1 MGKSDYIYI
10 VKDVST
16 SLDMTGWKL
25 DMTGWKLDMTKTIQL
40 TIFMKQIRISAI
52 LACIAGMIAFAG
64 CKSMSPQD
72 RLTVNDR
79 KINKIIAQMTLEEK
93 VEMLHSKTNMSSEGV
108 PRLGIQDI
116 KYTDGPFGIREENGD
131 GFRSLG
137 WTLDSATYF
146 PTGSALAATWSKEMA
161 YKNGWAMGKEGRLR
175 GKDII
180 LGPAINIQRLPVG
193 GRTYEYLSE
202 DPVLAARLSVEY
214 TLGSQDAGTA
224 VCLKHYALN
233 NQETNRGSV
242 NVIAD
247 ERTMR
252 EIYLKPFE
260 AAVKEGGAMCIMPA
274 YNKVNGYYCSENAH
288 LNNEILRDEWGFKGM
303 TVSDWGGTHSTMGAA
318 LGGLCV
324 QMTGD
329 NYFGQALI
337 DSVRNGALDEAVV
350 DAKVREILRLRF
362 AIEPVPEDVANTVM
376 TSQPETQKI
385 AYEIAQKSIVL
396 LKNEAGNLPV
406 AKDVKKIAVIGQNA
420 VLTTAAGG
428 IGAGVKTLYEISPL
442 EGISKRA
449 AEAGIEVTYA
459 PGYKNYQMRM
469 AWGRPGAGGPVDPLI
484 ANSPDEPADPALL
497 AEAVALAK
505 DADMV
510 IFFGGTNKSIET
522 EGSDRKNID
531 LPCGQNDVIKA
542 LYEANPNVA
551 TVLIS
556 GGPTDL
562 RALEPYSPAIVQGW
576 WNGLEG
582 GTALAEVLFGDIAP
596 SGKLPFT
603 FPLKLED
610 SPAYAMGNFP
620 GNNTGEDLFTL
631 MYRLDATGYTR
642 EQIMEYIAN
651 LPEPVSEYTE
661 GIFVGY
667 RWFETKE
674 VPVMYAFGHGL
685 SYVDF
690 EYGPLTCRQKKD
702 KFVVTFDVKNLG
714 TMEADEVTQ
723 LYVKRLDSKVERP
736 LKELEA
742 FDRVTLKGGETKKV
756 TLEFPISELAHWDN
770 GTNGWV
776 LEPGKLEI
784 LVGSASD
791 DIRQSITTEI

>member
-1 MGKSDYIYI
+1 
-10 VKDVST
+10 
-16 SLDMTGWKL
+16 
-25 DMTGWKLDMTKTIQL
+25 
-40 TIFMKQIRISAI
+40 MKKYLYSAALLI
-52 LACIAGMIAFAG
+52 LAAG
-64 CKSMSPQD
+64 CASLSPQD
-72 RLTVNDR
+72 RLTVNDK

-202 DPVLAARLSVEY
+202 DPVLSARLSVEY
-214 TLGSQDAGTA
+214 TKGSQDAGTA

-233 NQETNRGSV
+233 NQETDRGSV
-242 NVIAD
+242 DVIAD

-260 AAVKEGGAMCIMPA
+260 AAIKEGGAMCVMPA
-274 YNKVNGYYCSENAH
+274 YNKVNGVYCSENAH

-362 AIEPVPEDVANTVM
+362 AIDPVPEDVANTIM

-396 LKNEAGNLPV
+396 LKNEAGNLPI

-442 EGISKRA
+442 EGIQARA
-449 AEAGIEVTYA
+449 EKAGVEVVYA

-469 AWGRPGAGGPVDPLI
+469 GWGRPSAGPVNPLV
-484 ANSPDEPADPALL
+484 ANSIDEPADPALL
-497 AEAVALAK
+497 ADAVALAK

-531 LPCGQNDVIKA
+531 LPCGQNEVIKA

-562 RALEPYSPAIVQGW
+562 RYLEPYSPAIVQGW

-610 SPAYAMGNFP
+610 SPAYATGSFP
-620 GNNTGEDLFTL
+620 GEGSGEDLFTL

-642 EQIMEYIAN
+642 EQIQEYIAS
-651 LPEPVSEYTE
+651 LPDPVSEYRE
-661 GIFVGY
+661 GILVGY
-667 RWFETKE
+667 RWYDTKD

-685 SYVDF
+685 SYVEF
-690 EYGPLTCRQKKD
+690 EYGTLTCKQKKD
-702 KFVVTFDVKNLG
+702 KIQVSFDLKNLG
-714 TMEADEVTQ
+714 DMEADEVAQ
-723 LYVKRLDSKVERP
+723 LYVKRLDSKVERAE
-736 LKELEA
+736 KELEA
-742 FDRVTLKGGETKKV
+742 FERVALKAGETKNV
-756 TLEFPISELAHWDN
+756 TLEFPLSELAHWDN
-770 GTNGWV
+770 ETNGWV
-776 LEPGKLEI
+776 LEPGKIEI
-784 LVGSASD
+784 LVGSASN
-791 DIRQSITTEI
+791 DIRQTIATEI

>member
-1 MGKSDYIYI
+1 
-10 VKDVST
+10 
-16 SLDMTGWKL
+16 
-25 DMTGWKLDMTKTIQL
+25 
-40 TIFMKQIRISAI
+40 MKKYLYSAALLI
-52 LACIAGMIAFAG
+52 LAAG
-64 CKSMSPQD
+64 CASLSPQD
-72 RLTVNDR
+72 RLTVNDK

-202 DPVLAARLSVEY
+202 DPVLSARLSVEY
-214 TLGSQDAGTA
+214 TKGSQDAGTA

-233 NQETNRGSV
+233 NQETDRGSV
-242 NVIAD
+242 DVIAD

-260 AAVKEGGAMCIMPA
+260 AAIKEGGAMCVMPA
-274 YNKVNGYYCSENAH
+274 YNKVNGFYCSENAH

-362 AIEPVPEDVANTVM
+362 AIEPVPEDVANTIM

-396 LKNEAGNLPV
+396 LKNEAGNLPI

-428 IGAGVKTLYEISPL
+428 IGAGVKTLYEITPL
-442 EGISKRA
+442 EGIQARA
-449 AEAGIEVTYA
+449 EKAGVEVVYA

-469 AWGRPGAGGPVDPLI
+469 GWGRPSAGPVNPLV
-484 ANSPDEPADPALL
+484 ANSIDEPADPALL

-531 LPCGQNDVIKA
+531 LPCGQNEVIKA

-562 RALEPYSPAIVQGW
+562 RYLEPYSPAIVQGW

-610 SPAYAMGNFP
+610 SPAYATGSFP
-620 GNNTGEDLFTL
+620 GEGSGEDLFTL

-642 EQIMEYIAN
+642 EQIQEYIAS
-651 LPEPVSEYTE
+651 LPDPVSEYRE
-661 GIFVGY
+661 GILVGY
-667 RWFETKE
+667 RWYDTKD

-685 SYVDF
+685 SYVEF
-690 EYGPLTCRQKKD
+690 EYGALTCKQKKD
-702 KFVVTFDVKNLG
+702 KIQVSFDLKNLG
-714 TMEADEVTQ
+714 DMEADEVAQ
-723 LYVKRLDSKVERP
+723 LYVKRLDSKVERAE
-736 LKELEA
+736 KELEA
-742 FDRVTLKGGETKKV
+742 FERVALKAGETKNV
-756 TLEFPISELAHWDN
+756 TLEFPVSELAHWDN
-770 GTNGWV
+770 ETNGWV
-776 LEPGKLEI
+776 LEPGKIEI
-784 LVGSASD
+784 LVGSASN
-791 DIRQSITTEI
+791 DIRQSIQTEI

>member
-1 MGKSDYIYI
+1 
-10 VKDVST
+10 
-16 SLDMTGWKL
+16 
-25 DMTGWKLDMTKTIQL
+25 
-40 TIFMKQIRISAI
+40 MKKYLYSAALLI
-52 LACIAGMIAFAG
+52 LAAG
-64 CKSMSPQD
+64 CASLSPQD
-72 RLTVNDR
+72 RLTVNDK

-202 DPVLAARLSVEY
+202 DPVLSARLSVEY
-214 TLGSQDAGTA
+214 TKGSQDAGTA

-233 NQETNRGSV
+233 NQETDRGSV
-242 NVIAD
+242 DVIAD

-260 AAVKEGGAMCIMPA
+260 AAIKEGGAMCVMPA
-274 YNKVNGYYCSENAH
+274 YNKVNGFYCSENAH

-350 DAKVREILRLRF
+350 DEKVREILRLRF
-362 AIEPVPEDVANTVM
+362 AIDPVPEDVANTIM

-396 LKNEAGNLPV
+396 LKNEAGNLPIS
-406 AKDVKKIAVIGQNA
+406 KDVKKIAVIGQNA
-420 VLTTAAGG
+420 VLSTAAGG

-442 EGISKRA
+442 EGIQARA
-449 AEAGIEVTYA
+449 EKAGVEVVYA

-469 AWGRPGAGGPVDPLI
+469 GWGRPSAGPVNPLV
-484 ANSPDEPADPALL
+484 ANSIDEPADPALL
-497 AEAVALAK
+497 ADAVALAK

-531 LPCGQNDVIKA
+531 LPCGQNEVIKA

-562 RALEPYSPAIVQGW
+562 RYLEPYSPAIVQGW

-610 SPAYAMGNFP
+610 SPAYATGSFP
-620 GNNTGEDLFTL
+620 GEGSGEDLFTL

-642 EQIMEYIAN
+642 EQIQEYIAN
-651 LPEPVSEYTE
+651 LPAPESHYTE

-690 EYGPLTCRQKKD
+690 EYGPLTCKHKKD
-702 KFVVTFDVKNLG
+702 KFYVTFALKNLG
-714 TMEADEVTQ
+714 DMEADEVAQ
-723 LYVKRLDSKVERP
+723 LYVKRIDSAVERP

-742 FDRVTLKGGETKKV
+742 FDRITLKGGETKKV
-756 TLEFPISELAHWDN
+756 TLEFPVSELAHWDN
-770 GTNGWV
+770 ETNEWV
-776 LEPGKLEI
+776 LEHGKLEI
-784 LVGSASD
+784 LVGSASN
-791 DIRQSITTEI
+791 DIRQTIAT

>member
-1 MGKSDYIYI
+1 
-10 VKDVST
+10 
-16 SLDMTGWKL
+16 
-25 DMTGWKLDMTKTIQL
+25 
-40 TIFMKQIRISAI
+40 MKKYLLSAAVII
-52 LACIAGMIAFAG
+52 LAIG
-64 CKSMSPQD
+64 CAQNGMSPQD
-72 RLTVNDR
+72 RLTVNDK

-131 GFRSLG
+131 GFRPLG

-242 NVIAD
+242 DVIAD

-260 AAVKEGGAMCIMPA
+260 AAVKEGGAMCVMPA
-274 YNKVNGYYCSENAH
+274 YNKVNGFYCSENAH
-288 LNNEILRDEWGFKGM
+288 LNNEILRGEWGFKGM

-337 DSVRNGALDEAVV
+337 DSVRNGALDETVV

-396 LKNEAGNLPV
+396 LKNEAGNLPI
-406 AKDVKKIAVIGQNA
+406 AADVKKIAVIGQNA
-420 VLTTAAGG
+420 VLTTASGG

-442 EGISKRA
+442 EGIRKRA
-449 AEAGIEVTYA
+449 AEAGVEVAYA
-459 PGYKNYQMRM
+459 PGYKNYTMKRG
-469 AWGRPGAGGPVDPLI
+469 WGIASSDTVDPLV
-484 ANSPDEPADPALL
+484 ANSIDEPADPALL

-505 DADMV
+505 EADMV
-510 IFFGGTNKSIET
+510 IFVGGTNKSIET

-531 LPCGQNDVIKA
+531 LPCGQNELIKA

-556 GGPTDL
+556 GGPTDIRTL
-562 RALEPYSPAIVQGW
+562 AQYSPAIVQGW

-610 SPAYAMGNFP
+610 SPAYATGSFP

-642 EQIMEYIAN
+642 EQIQEYIAN
-651 LPEPVSEYTE
+651 LPDPVSEYKE

-667 RWFETKE
+667 RWYETHN

-690 EYGPLTCRQKKD
+690 EYGPLTFKQKKD
-702 KFVVTFDVKNLG
+702 KIKVSFDLKNLG
-714 TMEADEVTQ
+714 DMEADEVAQ
-723 LYVKRLDSKVERP
+723 LYVKRIGSKVERP
-736 LKELEA
+736 EKELEA
-742 FDRVTLKGGETKKV
+742 FDRVTLKAGESKNV
-756 TLEFPISELAHWDN
+756 TLEFPVSELAHWDME
-770 GTNGWV
+770 TNGWV
-776 LEPGKLEI
+776 LEPGKIEI
-784 LVGSASD
+784 LVGSASN
-791 DIRQSITTEI
+791 DIRQSIQAEI

>member
-1 MGKSDYIYI
+1 
-10 VKDVST
+10 
-16 SLDMTGWKL
+16 
-25 DMTGWKLDMTKTIQL
+25 
-40 TIFMKQIRISAI
+40 MKKYLYSAALLI
-52 LACIAGMIAFAG
+52 LAAG
-64 CKSMSPQD
+64 CASLSPQD
-72 RLTVNDR
+72 RLTVNDK

-202 DPVLAARLSVEY
+202 DPVLSARLSVEY
-214 TLGSQDAGTA
+214 TKGSQDAGTA

-233 NQETNRGSV
+233 NQETDRGSV
-242 NVIAD
+242 DVIAD

-260 AAVKEGGAMCIMPA
+260 AAIKEGGAMCVMPA
-274 YNKVNGYYCSENAH
+274 YNKVNGFYCSENAH

-350 DAKVREILRLRF
+350 DEKVREILRLRF
-362 AIEPVPEDVANTVM
+362 AIDPVPEDVANTIM

-396 LKNEAGNLPV
+396 LKNEVGNLPI

-428 IGAGVKTLYEISPL
+428 IGAGVKTLYEITPL
-442 EGISKRA
+442 EGIQARA
-449 AEAGIEVTYA
+449 EKAGVEVVYA

-469 AWGRPGAGGPVDPLI
+469 GWGRPSAGPVNPLV
-484 ANSPDEPADPALL
+484 ANSIDEPADPALL
-497 AEAVALAK
+497 ADAVALAK

-531 LPCGQNDVIKA
+531 LPCGQNEVIKA

-562 RALEPYSPAIVQGW
+562 RYLEPYSPAIVQGW

-610 SPAYAMGNFP
+610 SPAYATGSFP
-620 GNNTGEDLFTL
+620 GEGSGEDLFTL

-642 EQIMEYIAN
+642 EQIQEYIAN
-651 LPEPVSEYTE
+651 LPAPESHYTE

-690 EYGPLTCRQKKD
+690 EYGPLTCKHKKD
-702 KFVVTFDVKNLG
+702 KFYVTFELKNLG
-714 TMEADEVTQ
+714 DMEADEVAQ
-723 LYVKRLDSKVERP
+723 LYVKRIDSAVERP

-742 FDRVTLKGGETKKV
+742 FDRITLKGGETKKV
-756 TLEFPISELAHWDN
+756 TLEFPVSELAHWDN
-770 GTNGWV
+770 ETNEWV
-776 LEPGKLEI
+776 LEHGKLEI
-784 LVGSASD
+784 LVGSASN
-791 DIRQSITTEI
+791 DIRQTIATEI

>member
-1 MGKSDYIYI
+1 MKH
-10 VKDVST
+10 ST
-16 SLDMTGWKL
+16 T
-25 DMTGWKLDMTKTIQL
+25 L
-40 TIFMKQIRISAI
+40 TILSAVAT
-52 LACIAGMIAFAG
+52 LLIAAG
-64 CKSMSPQD
+64 CNCGMTPQD
-72 RLTVNDR
+72 KLTVNDK
-79 KINKIIAQMTLEEK
+79 KINKIISQMTLEEK

-131 GFRSLG
+131 GFRPLG
-137 WTLDSATYF
+137 WKLDSATYF

-214 TLGSQDAGTA
+214 TKGSQEAGTA

-260 AAVKEGGAMCIMPA
+260 AAVKEGGAMCVMPA

-288 LNNEILRDEWGFKGM
+288 LNNEILRGEWGFKGM

-376 TSQPETQKI
+376 TSQPETQQV

-396 LKNEAGNLPV
+396 LKNETGNLPI

-420 VLTTAAGG
+420 VLTTASGG
-428 IGAGVKTLYEISPL
+428 IGAGVKTLYEVSPL
-442 EGISKRA
+442 EGIRKRA
-449 AEAGIEVTYA
+449 GDEIEVTYA
-459 PGYKNYQMRM
+459 PGYRSYKMS
-469 AWGRPGAGGPVDPLI
+469 WGTPGPLGPLD
-484 ANSPDEPADPALL
+484 AASPDDPADPELL
-497 AEAVALAK
+497 AEAVEMARN
-505 DADMV
+505 ADMV
-510 IFFGGTNKSIET
+510 IFFGGTSKSIET
-522 EGSDRKNID
+522 EGRDRKNID
-531 LPCGQNDVIKA
+531 LPHGQNDIIKA
-542 LYEANPNVA
+542 IYEVNPNVV

-562 RALEPYSPAIVQGW
+562 RFLEPYSPAIVQGW
-576 WNGLEG
+576 WNGMEG

-610 SPAYAMGNFP
+610 SPAYATGSFP
-620 GNNTGEDLFTL
+620 GNRSGEDLFTL

-642 EQIMEYIAN
+642 EQIQEYIAN
-651 LPEPVSEYTE
+651 LPDPVSEYKE
-661 GIFVGY
+661 GILVGY

-690 EYGPLTCRQKKD
+690 EYGALSCRQKKD
-702 KFVVTFDVKNLG
+702 KISVSFDLKNLG
-714 TMEADEVTQ
+714 EMEADEVAQ
-723 LYVKRLDSKVERP
+723 LYVRRIDSKVERP

-742 FDRVTLKGGETKKV
+742 FDRITLKAGETKTV
-756 TLEFPISELAHWDN
+756 TLEFPVSELAHWDTE
-770 GTNGWV
+770 TNGWV
-776 LEPGKLEI
+776 LEPGRIEI

-791 DIRQSITTEI
+791 DIRQTIQTEI

>member
-1 MGKSDYIYI
+1 MKH
-10 VKDVST
+10 ST
-16 SLDMTGWKL
+16 SS
-25 DMTGWKLDMTKTIQL
+25 IIL
-40 TIFMKQIRISAI
+40 TAFMALAI
-52 LACIAGMIAFAG
+52 ATG
-64 CKSMSPQD
+64 CKNGISPQD
-72 RLTVNDR
+72 RLTVNDK
-79 KINKIIAQMTLEEK
+79 KINEIIAQMTLEEK

-242 NVIAD
+242 DVIAD

-260 AAVKEGGAMCIMPA
+260 AAIKEGGAMCVMPA
-274 YNKVNGYYCSENAH
+274 YNKVNGYYCSENAR

-337 DSVRNGALDEAVV
+337 DSVRNGALDEAIV
-350 DAKVREILRLRF
+350 DAKVREILRLRS
-362 AIEPVPEDVANTVM
+362 AIEPVPEDVANTIM
-376 TSQPETQKI
+376 TSQPETQQV

-396 LKNEAGNLPV
+396 LKNQNDVLPIS
-406 AKDVKKIAVIGQNA
+406 KEVKKIAVIGQNA

-428 IGAGVKTLYEISPL
+428 IGAGVKTLYEITPL
-442 EGISKRA
+442 EGLQKRA
-449 AEAGIEVTYA
+449 GEDVEIVYA
-459 PGYKNYQMRM
+459 PGYKNYVM
-469 AWGRPGAGGPVDPLI
+469 AWGRPSGL
-484 ANSPDEPADPALL
+484 SPIETVVTDEPADPALV

-505 DADMV
+505 ESDLV

-531 LPCGQNDVIKA
+531 LPCGQNEVVKA
-542 LYEANPNVA
+542 LYEANPNLV

-562 RALEPYSPAIVQGW
+562 RVLEQYSPAIVQGW

-610 SPAYAMGNFP
+610 SPAYATGSFP

-642 EQIMEYIAN
+642 EQIQEYIEN
-651 LPEPVSEYTE
+651 LPDPVSEYKE

-667 RWFETKE
+667 RWFETKN

-690 EYGPLTCRQKKD
+690 EYGKLSCRQRKD
-702 KFVVTFDVKNLG
+702 MIEVSFDLKNLG
-714 TMEADEVTQ
+714 DMEADEVVQ

-742 FDRVTLKGGETKKV
+742 FDRITLQGGETKSV
-756 TLEFPISELAHWDN
+756 TLSFPVSELAHWDME
-770 GTNGWV
+770 TNGWV
-776 LEPGKLEI
+776 LEHGKIEI
-784 LVGSASD
+784 LVGSSSD
-791 DIRQSITTEI
+791 DIRQSIQTEI

>member
-1 MGKSDYIYI
+1 
-10 VKDVST
+10 
-16 SLDMTGWKL
+16 
-25 DMTGWKLDMTKTIQL
+25 
-40 TIFMKQIRISAI
+40 MKKYLYSAALLI
-52 LACIAGMIAFAG
+52 LAAG
-64 CKSMSPQD
+64 CASLSPQD
-72 RLTVNDR
+72 RLTVNDK

-202 DPVLAARLSVEY
+202 DPVLSARLSVEY
-214 TLGSQDAGTA
+214 TKGSQDAGTA

-233 NQETNRGSV
+233 NQETDRGSV

-260 AAVKEGGAMCIMPA
+260 AAIKEGGAMCVMPA
-274 YNKVNGYYCSENAH
+274 YNKVNGFYCSENAH

-362 AIEPVPEDVANTVM
+362 AIDPVPEDVANTIM

-396 LKNEAGNLPV
+396 LKNEAGNLPI

-442 EGISKRA
+442 EGIQARA
-449 AEAGIEVTYA
+449 EKAGVEVVYA

-469 AWGRPGAGGPVDPLI
+469 GWGRPSAGPVNPLV
-484 ANSPDEPADPALL
+484 ANSIDEPADPALL

-531 LPCGQNDVIKA
+531 LPCGQNEVIKA

-562 RALEPYSPAIVQGW
+562 RYLEPYSPAIVQGW

-610 SPAYAMGNFP
+610 SPAYATGSFP
-620 GNNTGEDLFTL
+620 GEGSGEDLFTL

-642 EQIMEYIAN
+642 EQIQEYIAS
-651 LPEPVSEYTE
+651 LPDPVSEYRE
-661 GIFVGY
+661 GILVGY
-667 RWFETKE
+667 RWYDTKD

-685 SYVDF
+685 SYVEF
-690 EYGPLTCRQKKD
+690 EYGALTCKQKKD
-702 KFVVTFDVKNLG
+702 KIQVSFDLKNIG
-714 TMEADEVTQ
+714 DMEADEVPQ
-723 LYVKRLDSKVERP
+723 LYVKRLDSKVERAE
-736 LKELEA
+736 KELEA
-742 FDRVTLKGGETKKV
+742 FERVALKAGETKNV
-756 TLEFPISELAHWDN
+756 TLEFPLSELAHWDN
-770 GTNGWV
+770 ETNGWV
-776 LEPGKLEI
+776 LEPGKIEI
-784 LVGSASD
+784 LVGSASN
-791 DIRQSITTEI
+791 DIRQSLQTEI

>member
-1 MGKSDYIYI
+1 MK
-10 VKDVST
+10 
-16 SLDMTGWKL
+16 KL
-25 DMTGWKLDMTKTIQL
+25 IQFA
-40 TIFMKQIRISAI
+40 T
-52 LACIAGMIAFAG
+52 LAVIAAGFAS
-64 CKSMSPQD
+64 CAMSPQD
-72 RLTVNDR
+72 KLTVNDK
-79 KINKIIAQMTLEEK
+79 KINEIIAQMTLEEK

-161 YKNGWAMGKEGRLR
+161 YKNGWAMGREGRLR

-242 NVIAD
+242 DVIAD

-260 AAVKEGGAMCIMPA
+260 AAVKEGGAMCVMPA
-274 YNKVNGYYCSENAH
+274 YNKVNGFYCSENAH

-337 DSVRNGALDEAVV
+337 DSVRNGALSEDVV

-362 AIEPVPEDVANTVM
+362 AIEPVPEDVANTIM

-396 LKNEAGNLPV
+396 LKNEGNLPI

-442 EGISKRA
+442 EGIQARA
-449 AEAGIEVTYA
+449 AEAGVEVVYA

-469 AWGRPGAGGPVDPLI
+469 WGRPSAGPVNPLV
-484 ANSPDEPADPALL
+484 ANSTDEPADPALL

-505 DADMV
+505 EADMV

-531 LPCGQNDVIKA
+531 LPNGQNEVIKA

-562 RALEPYSPAIVQGW
+562 RFLEPYSPAIVQGW

-603 FPLKLED
+603 FPKKLED
-610 SPAYAMGNFP
+610 SPAYATGSFP

-642 EQIMEYIAN
+642 EQIQEYIAN
-651 LPEPVSEYTE
+651 LPAPVSEYKE

-667 RWFETKE
+667 RWFEKKE

-690 EYGPLTCRQKKD
+690 EYGALKVKKSR
-702 KFVVTFDVKNLG
+702 KSVKVSFDVKNLG
-714 TMEADEVTQ
+714 NMEADEVAQ
-723 LYVKRLDSKVERP
+723 LYVKRIGSAVERP
-736 LKELEA
+736 VKELEA
-742 FDRVTLKGGETKKV
+742 FDRVTLKAGETKTM
-756 TLEFPISELAHWDN
+756 TLEFPIEELAHWDN
-770 GTNGWV
+770 ETNQWV
-776 LEPGKLEI
+776 LEHGKIEI
-784 LVGSASD
+784 LVGSSSD
-791 DIRQSITTEI
+791 DIRQTAQTEI

>member
-1 MGKSDYIYI
+1 
-10 VKDVST
+10 
-16 SLDMTGWKL
+16 
-25 DMTGWKLDMTKTIQL
+25 
-40 TIFMKQIRISAI
+40 MKKYLYSAALLI
-52 LACIAGMIAFAG
+52 LAAG
-64 CKSMSPQD
+64 CASLSPQD
-72 RLTVNDR
+72 RLTVNDK

-202 DPVLAARLSVEY
+202 DPVLSARLSVEY
-214 TLGSQDAGTA
+214 TKGSQDAGTA

-233 NQETNRGSV
+233 NQETDRGSV
-242 NVIAD
+242 DVIAD

-260 AAVKEGGAMCIMPA
+260 AAVKEGGAMCVMPA
-274 YNKVNGYYCSENAH
+274 YNKVNGFYCSENAH

-362 AIEPVPEDVANTVM
+362 AIEPVPEDVANTIM

-396 LKNEAGNLPV
+396 LKNEAGTLPI

-442 EGISKRA
+442 EGIQARA
-449 AEAGIEVTYA
+449 EKAGVEVVYA

-469 AWGRPGAGGPVDPLI
+469 GWGRPSAGPVNPLV
-484 ANSPDEPADPALL
+484 ANSIDEPADPALL

-531 LPCGQNDVIKA
+531 LPCGQNEVIKA

-562 RALEPYSPAIVQGW
+562 RYLEPYSPAIVQGW

-610 SPAYAMGNFP
+610 SPAYATGSFP
-620 GNNTGEDLFTL
+620 GEGSGEDLFTL

-642 EQIMEYIAN
+642 EQIQEYIAS
-651 LPEPVSEYTE
+651 LPDPVSEYRE
-661 GIFVGY
+661 GILVGY
-667 RWFETKE
+667 RWYDTKD

-685 SYVDF
+685 SYVEF
-690 EYGPLTCRQKKD
+690 EYGALTCKQKKD
-702 KFVVTFDVKNLG
+702 KIQVSFDLKNLG
-714 TMEADEVTQ
+714 DMEADEVAQ
-723 LYVKRLDSKVERP
+723 LYVKRLDSKVERAE
-736 LKELEA
+736 KELEA
-742 FDRVTLKGGETKKV
+742 FERVALKAGETKNV
-756 TLEFPISELAHWDN
+756 TLEFPLSELAHWDN
-770 GTNGWV
+770 ETNGWV
-776 LEPGKLEI
+776 LEPGKIEI
-784 LVGSASD
+784 LVGSASN
-791 DIRQSITTEI
+791 DIRQSIQTKI

>member
-1 MGKSDYIYI
+1 MKKYLY
-10 VKDVST
+10 ST
-16 SLDMTGWKL
+16 ALL
-25 DMTGWKLDMTKTIQL
+25 
-40 TIFMKQIRISAI
+40 I
-52 LACIAGMIAFAG
+52 LAAG
-64 CKSMSPQD
+64 CASLSPQD
-72 RLTVNDR
+72 RLTVNDK

-116 KYTDGPFGIREENGD
+116 KYTDGPFGIREENGE

-202 DPVLAARLSVEY
+202 DPVLSARLSVEY
-214 TLGSQDAGTA
+214 TKGSQDAGTA

-233 NQETNRGSV
+233 NQETDRGSV
-242 NVIAD
+242 DVIAD

-260 AAVKEGGAMCIMPA
+260 AAVKEGGAMCVMPA
-274 YNKVNGYYCSENAH
+274 YNKVNGFYCSENAH

-362 AIEPVPEDVANTVM
+362 AIDPVPEDVANTIM

-396 LKNEAGNLPV
+396 LKNEVGNLPI

-428 IGAGVKTLYEISPL
+428 IGAGVKTLYEITPL
-442 EGISKRA
+442 EGIQARA
-449 AEAGIEVTYA
+449 EKAGVEVVYA

-469 AWGRPGAGGPVDPLI
+469 GWGRPSAGPVNPLV
-484 ANSPDEPADPALL
+484 ANSIDEPADPALL

-531 LPCGQNDVIKA
+531 LPCGQNEVIKA

-562 RALEPYSPAIVQGW
+562 RYLAPYSPAIVQGW

-610 SPAYAMGNFP
+610 SPAYATGSFP
-620 GNNTGEDLFTL
+620 GEGSGEDLFTL

-642 EQIMEYIAN
+642 EQIQEYIAS
-651 LPEPVSEYTE
+651 LPDPVSEYRE
-661 GIFVGY
+661 GILVGY
-667 RWFETKE
+667 RWFDTKD

-690 EYGPLTCRQKKD
+690 EYGALTCKQKKD
-702 KFVVTFDVKNLG
+702 KIQVSFDLKNLG
-714 TMEADEVTQ
+714 DMEADEVAQ
-723 LYVKRLDSKVERP
+723 LYVKRLDSKVERAE
-736 LKELEA
+736 KELEA
-742 FDRVTLKGGETKKV
+742 FERVALKAGETKNV
-756 TLEFPISELAHWDN
+756 TLEFPVSELAHWDN
-770 GTNGWV
+770 ETNGWV
-776 LEPGKLEI
+776 LEPGKIEI
-784 LVGSASD
+784 LVGSASN
-791 DIRQSITTEI
+791 DIRQSIHTEI

>member
-1 MGKSDYIYI
+1 
-10 VKDVST
+10 
-16 SLDMTGWKL
+16 
-25 DMTGWKLDMTKTIQL
+25 
-40 TIFMKQIRISAI
+40 MKKYLYSAALLI
-52 LACIAGMIAFAG
+52 LAAG
-64 CKSMSPQD
+64 CASLSPQD
-72 RLTVNDR
+72 RLTVNDK

-202 DPVLAARLSVEY
+202 DPVLSARLSVEY
-214 TLGSQDAGTA
+214 TKGSQDAGTA

-233 NQETNRGSV
+233 NQETDRGSV

-260 AAVKEGGAMCIMPA
+260 AAIKEGGAMCVMPA
-274 YNKVNGYYCSENAH
+274 YNKVNGFYCSENAH

-362 AIEPVPEDVANTVM
+362 AIEPVPENVANTIM

-396 LKNEAGNLPV
+396 LKNEAGNLPI

-428 IGAGVKTLYEISPL
+428 IGAGVKTLYEITPL
-442 EGISKRA
+442 EGIQARA
-449 AEAGIEVTYA
+449 EKAGVEVVYA

-469 AWGRPGAGGPVDPLI
+469 GWGRPSAGPVNPLV
-484 ANSPDEPADPALL
+484 ANSIDEPADPALL

-531 LPCGQNDVIKA
+531 LPCGQNEVIKA

-562 RALEPYSPAIVQGW
+562 RYLEPYSPAIVQGW

-610 SPAYAMGNFP
+610 SPAYATGSFP
-620 GNNTGEDLFTL
+620 GEGSGEDLFTL

-642 EQIMEYIAN
+642 EQIQEYIAS
-651 LPEPVSEYTE
+651 LPDPVSEYRE
-661 GIFVGY
+661 GILVGY
-667 RWFETKE
+667 RWYDTKD

-685 SYVDF
+685 SYVEF
-690 EYGPLTCRQKKD
+690 EYGALTCKQKKD
-702 KFVVTFDVKNLG
+702 KIQVSFDLKNLG
-714 TMEADEVTQ
+714 DMEADEVAQ
-723 LYVKRLDSKVERP
+723 LYVKRLDSKIERAE
-736 LKELEA
+736 KELEA
-742 FDRVTLKGGETKKV
+742 FERVALKAGETKNV
-756 TLEFPISELAHWDN
+756 TLEFPLSELAHWDN
-770 GTNGWV
+770 ETNGWV
-776 LEPGKLEI
+776 LEPGKIEI
-784 LVGSASD
+784 LVGSASN
-791 DIRQSITTEI
+791 DIRQTIATEI

>member
-1 MGKSDYIYI
+1 
-10 VKDVST
+10 
-16 SLDMTGWKL
+16 
-25 DMTGWKLDMTKTIQL
+25 
-40 TIFMKQIRISAI
+40 MKKYLYSAALLI
-52 LACIAGMIAFAG
+52 LAAG
-64 CKSMSPQD
+64 CASLSPQD
-72 RLTVNDR
+72 RLTVNDK

-202 DPVLAARLSVEY
+202 DPVLSARLSVEY
-214 TLGSQDAGTA
+214 TKGSQDAGTA

-233 NQETNRGSV
+233 NQETDRGSV
-242 NVIAD
+242 DVIAD

-260 AAVKEGGAMCIMPA
+260 AAIKEGGAMCVMPA
-274 YNKVNGYYCSENAH
+274 YNKVNGFYCSENAH

-350 DAKVREILRLRF
+350 DEKVREILRLRF
-362 AIEPVPEDVANTVM
+362 AIDPVPEDVANTIM

-396 LKNEAGNLPV
+396 LKNEAGNLPIS
-406 AKDVKKIAVIGQNA
+406 KDVKKIAVIGQNA
-420 VLTTAAGG
+420 VLSTAAGG

-442 EGISKRA
+442 EGIQARA
-449 AEAGIEVTYA
+449 EKAGVEVVYA

-469 AWGRPGAGGPVDPLI
+469 GWGRPSAGPVNPLV
-484 ANSPDEPADPALL
+484 ANSIDEPADPALL
-497 AEAVALAK
+497 ADAVALAK

-531 LPCGQNDVIKA
+531 LPCGQNEVIKA

-562 RALEPYSPAIVQGW
+562 RYLEPYSPAIVQGW

-610 SPAYAMGNFP
+610 SPAYATGSFP
-620 GNNTGEDLFTL
+620 GEGSGEDLFTL

-642 EQIMEYIAN
+642 EQIQEYIAS
-651 LPEPVSEYTE
+651 LPDPVSEYRE
-661 GIFVGY
+661 GILVGY
-667 RWFETKE
+667 RWYDTKD

-685 SYVDF
+685 SYVEF
-690 EYGPLTCRQKKD
+690 EYGTLTCKQKKD
-702 KFVVTFDVKNLG
+702 KIQVSFDLKNLG
-714 TMEADEVTQ
+714 DMEADEVAQ
-723 LYVKRLDSKVERP
+723 LYVKRLDSKVERAE
-736 LKELEA
+736 KELEA
-742 FDRVTLKGGETKKV
+742 FERVALKAGETKNV
-756 TLEFPISELAHWDN
+756 TLEFPLSELAHWDN
-770 GTNGWV
+770 ETNGWV
-776 LEPGKLEI
+776 LEPGKIEI
-784 LVGSASD
+784 LVGSASN
-791 DIRQSITTEI
+791 DIRQSIHTEI

>member
-1 MGKSDYIYI
+1 
-10 VKDVST
+10 
-16 SLDMTGWKL
+16 
-25 DMTGWKLDMTKTIQL
+25 
-40 TIFMKQIRISAI
+40 MKQYLYSAALLI
-52 LACIAGMIAFAG
+52 LAAG
-64 CKSMSPQD
+64 CASLSPQD
-72 RLTVNDR
+72 RLTVNDK

-202 DPVLAARLSVEY
+202 DPVLSARLSVEY
-214 TLGSQDAGTA
+214 TKGSQDAGTA

-233 NQETNRGSV
+233 NQETDRGSV
-242 NVIAD
+242 DVIAD

-260 AAVKEGGAMCIMPA
+260 AAVKEGGAMCVMPA
-274 YNKVNGYYCSENAH
+274 YNKVNGFYCSENAH

-362 AIEPVPEDVANTVM
+362 AIEPVPEDVANTIM

-396 LKNEAGNLPV
+396 LKNEVGNLPI

-442 EGISKRA
+442 EGIQARA
-449 AEAGIEVTYA
+449 EKAGVEVVYA

-469 AWGRPGAGGPVDPLI
+469 GWGRPSAGPVNPLV
-484 ANSPDEPADPALL
+484 ANSIDEPADPALL

-531 LPCGQNDVIKA
+531 LPCGQNEVIKA

-562 RALEPYSPAIVQGW
+562 RFLEPYSPSIVQGW

-603 FPLKLED
+603 FPKKLED
-610 SPAYAMGNFP
+610 SPAYALGNF
-620 GNNTGEDLFTL
+620 GQNASEDLFTL

-642 EQIMEYIAN
+642 EQIQEYIAN
-651 LPEPVSEYTE
+651 LPAPESHYTE

-690 EYGPLTCRQKKD
+690 EYGPLTCKHKKD
-702 KFVVTFDVKNLG
+702 KFYVTFELKNLG
-714 TMEADEVTQ
+714 DMEADEVAQ
-723 LYVKRLDSKVERP
+723 LYVKRIDSAVERP

-742 FDRVTLKGGETKKV
+742 FDRITLKGGETKKV
-756 TLEFPISELAHWDN
+756 TLEFPVSELAHWDN
-770 GTNGWV
+770 ETNEWV
-776 LEPGKLEI
+776 LEHGKLEI
-784 LVGSASD
+784 LVGSASN
-791 DIRQSITTEI
+791 DIRQTIATEI

>member
-1 MGKSDYIYI
+1 
-10 VKDVST
+10 
-16 SLDMTGWKL
+16 
-25 DMTGWKLDMTKTIQL
+25 
-40 TIFMKQIRISAI
+40 MKKYLYSAALLI
-52 LACIAGMIAFAG
+52 LAAG
-64 CKSMSPQD
+64 CASLSPQD
-72 RLTVNDR
+72 RLTVNDK

-116 KYTDGPFGIREENGD
+116 KYTDGPFGIREENGE

-202 DPVLAARLSVEY
+202 DPVLSARLSVEY
-214 TLGSQDAGTA
+214 TKGSQDAGTA

-233 NQETNRGSV
+233 NQETDRGSV
-242 NVIAD
+242 DVIAD

-260 AAVKEGGAMCIMPA
+260 AAIKEGGAMCVMPA
-274 YNKVNGYYCSENAH
+274 YNKVNGFYCSENAH

-362 AIEPVPEDVANTVM
+362 AIEPVPEDVANTIM

-396 LKNEAGNLPV
+396 LKNEAGNLPI

-442 EGISKRA
+442 EGIQARA
-449 AEAGIEVTYA
+449 EKAGVEVVYA

-469 AWGRPGAGGPVDPLI
+469 GWGRPSAGPVNPLV
-484 ANSPDEPADPALL
+484 ANSIDEPADPALL

-531 LPCGQNDVIKA
+531 LPCGQNEVIKA

-562 RALEPYSPAIVQGW
+562 RYLEPYSPAIVQGW

-610 SPAYAMGNFP
+610 SPAYATGSFP
-620 GNNTGEDLFTL
+620 GEGSGEDLFTL

-642 EQIMEYIAN
+642 EQIQEYIAS
-651 LPEPVSEYTE
+651 LPDPVSEYRE
-661 GIFVGY
+661 GILVGY
-667 RWFETKE
+667 RWYDTKD

-685 SYVDF
+685 SYVEF
-690 EYGPLTCRQKKD
+690 EYGPLTCKQKKD
-702 KFVVTFDVKNLG
+702 KIQVSFDLKNLG
-714 TMEADEVTQ
+714 DMEADEVPQ
-723 LYVKRLDSKVERP
+723 LYVKRLDSKVERAE
-736 LKELEA
+736 KELEA
-742 FDRVTLKGGETKKV
+742 FERVALKAGETKNV
-756 TLEFPISELAHWDN
+756 TLEFPLSELAHWDN
-770 GTNGWV
+770 ETNGWV
-776 LEPGKLEI
+776 LEPGKIEI
-784 LVGSASD
+784 LVGSASN
-791 DIRQSITTEI
+791 DIRQSIQTEI

>member
-1 MGKSDYIYI
+1 
-10 VKDVST
+10 
-16 SLDMTGWKL
+16 
-25 DMTGWKLDMTKTIQL
+25 
-40 TIFMKQIRISAI
+40 MKKYLYSAALLI
-52 LACIAGMIAFAG
+52 LAAG
-64 CKSMSPQD
+64 CASLSPQD
-72 RLTVNDR
+72 RLTVNDK

-202 DPVLAARLSVEY
+202 DPVLSARLSVEY
-214 TLGSQDAGTA
+214 TKGSQDAGTA

-233 NQETNRGSV
+233 NQETDRGSV
-242 NVIAD
+242 DVIAD

-260 AAVKEGGAMCIMPA
+260 AAVKEGGAMCVMPA
-274 YNKVNGYYCSENAH
+274 YNKVNGFYCSENAH

-362 AIEPVPEDVANTVM
+362 AIDPVPEDVANTIM

-396 LKNEAGNLPV
+396 LKNEAGNLPI

-428 IGAGVKTLYEISPL
+428 IGAGVKTLYEITPL
-442 EGISKRA
+442 EGIQARA
-449 AEAGIEVTYA
+449 EKAGVEVVYA

-469 AWGRPGAGGPVDPLI
+469 GWGRPSAGPVNPLV
-484 ANSPDEPADPALL
+484 ANSIDEPADPALL

-531 LPCGQNDVIKA
+531 LPCGQNEVIKA

-562 RALEPYSPAIVQGW
+562 RYLEPYSPAIVQGW

-610 SPAYAMGNFP
+610 SPAYATGSFP
-620 GNNTGEDLFTL
+620 GEGSGEDLFTL

-642 EQIMEYIAN
+642 EQIREYIAS
-651 LPEPVSEYTE
+651 LPDPVSEYRE
-661 GIFVGY
+661 GILVGY
-667 RWFETKE
+667 RWYDTKD

-685 SYVDF
+685 SYVEF
-690 EYGPLTCRQKKD
+690 EYGALTCKQKKD
-702 KFVVTFDVKNLG
+702 KIQVSFDLKNLG
-714 TMEADEVTQ
+714 DMEADEVAQ
-723 LYVKRLDSKVERP
+723 LYVKRLDSKVERAE
-736 LKELEA
+736 KELEA
-742 FDRVTLKGGETKKV
+742 FERVALKAGETKNV
-756 TLEFPISELAHWDN
+756 TLEFPLSELAHWDN
-770 GTNGWV
+770 ETNGWV
-776 LEPGKLEI
+776 LEPGKIEI
-784 LVGSASD
+784 LVGSASN
-791 DIRQSITTEI
+791 DIRQSIYTEI

>member
-1 MGKSDYIYI
+1 MKKYLY
-10 VKDVST
+10 ST
-16 SLDMTGWKL
+16 ALL
-25 DMTGWKLDMTKTIQL
+25 
-40 TIFMKQIRISAI
+40 I
-52 LACIAGMIAFAG
+52 LAAG
-64 CKSMSPQD
+64 CASLSPQD
-72 RLTVNDR
+72 RLTVNDK

-202 DPVLAARLSVEY
+202 DPVLSARLSVEY
-214 TLGSQDAGTA
+214 TKGSQDAGTA

-233 NQETNRGSV
+233 NQETDRGSV
-242 NVIAD
+242 DVIAD

-260 AAVKEGGAMCIMPA
+260 AAIKEGGAMCVMPA
-274 YNKVNGYYCSENAH
+274 YNKVNGFYCSENAH

-362 AIEPVPEDVANTVM
+362 AIDPVPEDVANTIM

-396 LKNEAGNLPV
+396 LKNEAGNLPI

-428 IGAGVKTLYEISPL
+428 IGAGVKTLYEITPL
-442 EGISKRA
+442 EGIQARA
-449 AEAGIEVTYA
+449 EKAGVEVVYA

-469 AWGRPGAGGPVDPLI
+469 GWGRPSAGPVNPLV
-484 ANSPDEPADPALL
+484 ANSIDEPADPALL

-531 LPCGQNDVIKA
+531 LPCGQNEVIKA

-562 RALEPYSPAIVQGW
+562 RYLEPYSPAIVQGW

-610 SPAYAMGNFP
+610 SPAYATGSFP
-620 GNNTGEDLFTL
+620 GEGSGEDLFTL

-642 EQIMEYIAN
+642 EQIREYIAS
-651 LPEPVSEYTE
+651 LPDPVSEYRE
-661 GIFVGY
+661 GILVGY
-667 RWFETKE
+667 RWYDTKD

-685 SYVDF
+685 SYVEF
-690 EYGPLTCRQKKD
+690 EYGALTCKQKKD
-702 KFVVTFDVKNLG
+702 KIQVSFDLKNLG
-714 TMEADEVTQ
+714 DMEADEVAQ
-723 LYVKRLDSKVERP
+723 LYVKRLDSKVERAE
-736 LKELEA
+736 KELEA
-742 FDRVTLKGGETKKV
+742 FERVALKAGETKNV
-756 TLEFPISELAHWDN
+756 TLEFPLSELAHWDN
-770 GTNGWV
+770 ETNGWV
-776 LEPGKLEI
+776 LEPGKIEI
-784 LVGSASD
+784 LVGSASN
-791 DIRQSITTEI
+791 DIRQSIQTEI

>member
-1 MGKSDYIYI
+1 MTCVAAI
-10 VKDVST
+10 VA
-16 SLDMTGWKL
+16 L
-25 DMTGWKLDMTKTIQL
+25 
-40 TIFMKQIRISAI
+40 
-52 LACIAGMIAFAG
+52 AG

-72 RLTVNDR
+72 RLTVNDK
-79 KINKIIAQMTLEEK
+79 KINEIIAQMSLEEK

-161 YKNGWAMGKEGRLR
+161 RKNGWAMGKEGRLR

-214 TLGSQDAGTA
+214 TIGSQDAGTA

-242 NVIAD
+242 DVIAD

-260 AAVKEGGAMCIMPA
+260 AAVKEGGAMCVMPA

-337 DSVRNGALDEAVV
+337 DSVRNGALDESVI

-362 AIEPVPEDVANTVM
+362 AIEPVPEDVANTIM
-376 TSQPETQKI
+376 TSQPETQQV

-396 LKNEAGNLPV
+396 LKNDKGNLPIS
-406 AKDVKKIAVIGQNA
+406 DEVKKIAVIGQNA

-428 IGAGVKTLYEISPL
+428 IGAGVKTLYEVTPL
-442 EGISKRA
+442 EGIRKRA
-449 AEAGIEVTYA
+449 AEAGVEVVYA
-459 PGYKNYQMRM
+459 PGYKNYVMRM
-469 AWGRPGAGGPVDPLI
+469 AWGRFGSGPVDPLV
-484 ANSPDEPADPALL
+484 ANSTDESADPALL

-531 LPCGQNDVIKA
+531 LPCGQNEVIKA
-542 LYEANPNVA
+542 LHEANPNVT

-603 FPLKLED
+603 FPRKLED
-610 SPAYAMGNFP
+610 SPAYATGSFP

-642 EQIMEYIAN
+642 EQIQEYIAN
-651 LPEPVSEYTE
+651 LPAPVSEYRE

-667 RWFETKE
+667 RWFEAKD

-690 EYGPLTCRQKKD
+690 EYGALSCRKKKGMIQVSLD
-702 KFVVTFDVKNLG
+702 ITNLG
-714 TMEADEVTQ
+714 DMEADEVVQ
-723 LYVKRLDSKVERP
+723 LYVSRPDTKIERP
-736 LKELEA
+736 VKELEA
-742 FDRVTLKGGETKKV
+742 FERVTLKAGETKNV
-756 TLEFPISELAHWDN
+756 TLEFPVSELAHWDME
-770 GTNGWV
+770 TNGWTV
-776 LEPGKLEI
+776 EPGKVQI
-784 LVGSASD
+784 LVGAASD
-791 DIRQSITTEI
+791 DIRQTIETEIR

>member
-1 MGKSDYIYI
+1 
-10 VKDVST
+10 
-16 SLDMTGWKL
+16 
-25 DMTGWKLDMTKTIQL
+25 
-40 TIFMKQIRISAI
+40 MKKYLYSAALLI
-52 LACIAGMIAFAG
+52 LAAG
-64 CKSMSPQD
+64 CASLSPQD
-72 RLTVNDR
+72 RLTVNDK

-202 DPVLAARLSVEY
+202 DPVLSARLSVEY
-214 TLGSQDAGTA
+214 TKGSQDAGTA

-233 NQETNRGSV
+233 NQETDRGSV
-242 NVIAD
+242 DVIAD

-260 AAVKEGGAMCIMPA
+260 AAIKEGGAMCVMPA
-274 YNKVNGYYCSENAH
+274 YNKVNGFYCSENAH

-362 AIEPVPEDVANTVM
+362 AIDPVPEDVANTIM

-396 LKNEAGNLPV
+396 LKNEAGNLPI

-442 EGISKRA
+442 EGIQARA
-449 AEAGIEVTYA
+449 EKAGVEVVYA

-469 AWGRPGAGGPVDPLI
+469 GWGRPSAGPVNPLV
-484 ANSPDEPADPALL
+484 ANSIDEPADPALL

-531 LPCGQNDVIKA
+531 LPCGQNEVIKA

-562 RALEPYSPAIVQGW
+562 RYLEPYSPAIVQGW

-610 SPAYAMGNFP
+610 SPAYATGSFP
-620 GNNTGEDLFTL
+620 GEGSGEDLFTL

-642 EQIMEYIAN
+642 EQIREYIAS
-651 LPEPVSEYTE
+651 LPDPVSEYRE
-661 GIFVGY
+661 GILVGY
-667 RWFETKE
+667 RWYDTKD

-685 SYVDF
+685 SYVEF
-690 EYGPLTCRQKKD
+690 EYGALTCKQKKD
-702 KFVVTFDVKNLG
+702 KIQVSFDLKNLG
-714 TMEADEVTQ
+714 DMEADEVAQ
-723 LYVKRLDSKVERP
+723 LYVKRLDSKVERAE
-736 LKELEA
+736 KELEA
-742 FDRVTLKGGETKKV
+742 FERVALKAGETKNV
-756 TLEFPISELAHWDN
+756 TLEFPLSELAHWDN
-770 GTNGWV
+770 ETNEWV
-776 LEPGKLEI
+776 LEHGKLEI
-784 LVGSASD
+784 LVGSASN
-791 DIRQSITTEI
+791 DIRQTIATEI

>member
-1 MGKSDYIYI
+1 MKK
-10 VKDVST
+10 V
-16 SLDMTGWKL
+16 L
-25 DMTGWKLDMTKTIQL
+25 QL
-40 TIFMKQIRISAI
+40 AA
-52 LACIAGMIAFAG
+52 LAFIIAGCG
-64 CKSMSPQD
+64 CGMSPQD
-72 RLTVNDR
+72 RLTVNDK

-161 YKNGWAMGKEGRLR
+161 RKNGWAMGKEGRLR

-214 TLGSQDAGTA
+214 TIGSQEAGTA

-233 NQETNRGSV
+233 NQETDRGSV

-260 AAVKEGGAMCIMPA
+260 AAIKEGGAMCVMPA

-288 LNNEILRDEWGFKGM
+288 LNNEILRGEWGFKGM

-337 DSVRNGALDEAVV
+337 DSVRNGALPESVV
-350 DAKVREILRLRF
+350 DDKVREILRLRF
-362 AIEPVPEDVANTVM
+362 AIEPVPEDVANTIM
-376 TSQPETQKI
+376 TSQPETQQV

-396 LKNEAGNLPV
+396 LKNEGNLPIS
-406 AKDVKKIAVIGQNA
+406 KEVKKIAVIGQNA

-442 EGISKRA
+442 EGIRKRA
-449 AEAGIEVTYA
+449 AEAGVEVAYA
-459 PGYKNYQMRM
+459 PGYKNYKMRM
-469 AWGRPGAGGPVDPLI
+469 GWGRPSAGPVNPLV
-484 ANSPDEPADPALL
+484 ANSIDEPADPALL

-531 LPCGQNDVIKA
+531 LPCGQNEVIKA
-542 LYEANPNVA
+542 LYEANPNVV

-562 RALEPYSPAIVQGW
+562 RFLEPYSPAIVQGW

-603 FPLKLED
+603 FPKKLED
-610 SPAYAMGNFP
+610 SPAYALGNF
-620 GNNTGEDLFTL
+620 GQNASEDLFTL

-642 EQIMEYIAN
+642 EQIQEYIAT
-651 LPEPVSEYTE
+651 LPAPESHYTE

-674 VPVMYAFGHGL
+674 IPVMYAFGHGL

-690 EYGPLTCRQKKD
+690 EYGPLTCKQKKD
-702 KFVVTFDVKNLG
+702 KFYVTFELKNLG
-714 TMEADEVTQ
+714 NMEADEVAQ
-723 LYVKRLDSKVERP
+723 LYVKRIDSAVERP

-742 FDRVTLKGGETKKV
+742 FDRVTLQAGETKTV
-756 TLEFPISELAHWDN
+756 TLEFPVSELAHWDN
-770 GTNGWV
+770 ETNEWV
-776 LEPGKLEI
+776 LEHGKLEI

-791 DIRQSITTEI
+791 DIRQTIETEI

>member
-1 MGKSDYIYI
+1 MKKIIYF
-10 VKDVST
+10 
-16 SLDMTGWKL
+16 
-25 DMTGWKLDMTKTIQL
+25 L
-40 TIFMKQIRISAI
+40 TAAAI
-52 LACIAGMIAFAG
+52 LTG
-64 CKSMSPQD
+64 CVNGMSPQD
-72 RLTVNDR
+72 RLTVNDK
-79 KINKIIAQMTLEEK
+79 KINEIIAQMSLEEK

-131 GFRSLG
+131 GFRPLG

-202 DPVLAARLSVEY
+202 DPVLSARLSVEY
-214 TLGSQDAGTA
+214 TKGSQEVGTA

-233 NQETNRGSV
+233 NQETDRGSV

-288 LNNEILRDEWGFKGM
+288 LLNEILRDEWGFKGM

-337 DSVRNGALDEAVV
+337 DSVRNGALEEAVV

-376 TSQPETQKI
+376 TSQPETQQI

-396 LKNEAGNLPV
+396 LKNETGNLPI

-442 EGISKRA
+442 EGIQKRA
-449 AEAGIEVTYA
+449 AEAGVEVVYA
-459 PGYKNYQMRM
+459 PGYKNYVMRM
-469 AWGRPGAGGPVDPLI
+469 GWGRPSAGPVDPLV
-484 ANSPDEPADPALL
+484 ANSTDEPADPALL

-522 EGSDRKNID
+522 EGSDRQNID
-531 LPCGQNDVIKA
+531 LPNGQNEVVKA
-542 LYEANPNVA
+542 LYEANPNLA

-562 RALEPYSPAIVQGW
+562 RFLDPYSPAIVQGW

-610 SPAYAMGNFP
+610 SPAYALGTFP
-620 GNNTGEDLFTL
+620 DKNSGGDLFTL
-631 MYRLDATGYTR
+631 MYRLDATGLSR
-642 EQIMEYIAN
+642 DEIEAYIAS
-651 LPEPVSEYTE
+651 LPDPESRYSE
-661 GIFVGY
+661 GILVGY
-667 RWFETKE
+667 RWYDTKE

-690 EYGPLTCRQKKD
+690 EYGALTCKKT
-702 KFVVTFDVKNLG
+702 KETVKVSFTVKNLG
-714 TMEADEVTQ
+714 NMEADEVAQ
-723 LYVKRLDSKVERP
+723 LYVKRIGSKVERP
-736 LKELEA
+736 VKELEA
-742 FDRVTLKGGETKKV
+742 FDRVTLKAGEKKKV
-756 TLEFPISELAHWDN
+756 TLEFPVSELAHWDMESN
-770 GTNGWV
+770 AWV
-776 LEPGKLEI
+776 VEPGKLEI
-784 LVGSASD
+784 LVGSGSD
-791 DIRQSITTEI
+791 DIRQTIQMEI

>member
-1 MGKSDYIYI
+1 
-10 VKDVST
+10 
-16 SLDMTGWKL
+16 
-25 DMTGWKLDMTKTIQL
+25 
-40 TIFMKQIRISAI
+40 MKKYLYSAALLI
-52 LACIAGMIAFAG
+52 LAAG
-64 CKSMSPQD
+64 CASLSPQD
-72 RLTVNDR
+72 RLTVNDK

-116 KYTDGPFGIREENGD
+116 KYTDGPFGIREENGE

-202 DPVLAARLSVEY
+202 DPVLSARLAVEY
-214 TLGSQDAGTA
+214 TKGSQDAGTA

-233 NQETNRGSV
+233 NQETDRGSV
-242 NVIAD
+242 DVIAD

-260 AAVKEGGAMCIMPA
+260 AAIKEGGAMCVMPA
-274 YNKVNGYYCSENAH
+274 YNKVNGFYCSENAH

-362 AIEPVPEDVANTVM
+362 AIEPVPEDVANTIM

-396 LKNEAGNLPV
+396 LKNEAGNLPI

-428 IGAGVKTLYEISPL
+428 IGAGVKTLYEITPL
-442 EGISKRA
+442 EGIQARA
-449 AEAGIEVTYA
+449 EKAGVEVVYA

-469 AWGRPGAGGPVDPLI
+469 GWGRPSAGPVNPLV
-484 ANSPDEPADPALL
+484 ANSTDEPADPALL

-531 LPCGQNDVIKA
+531 LPCGQNEVIKA

-562 RALEPYSPAIVQGW
+562 RYLEPYSPAIVQGW

-610 SPAYAMGNFP
+610 SPAYATGSFP
-620 GNNTGEDLFTL
+620 GEGSGEDLFTL

-642 EQIMEYIAN
+642 EQIREYIAS
-651 LPEPVSEYTE
+651 LPDPVSEYRE
-661 GIFVGY
+661 GILVGY
-667 RWFETKE
+667 RWYDTKD

-690 EYGPLTCRQKKD
+690 EYGTLTCKQKKD
-702 KFVVTFDVKNLG
+702 KIQVSFDLKNLG
-714 TMEADEVTQ
+714 DMEADEVPQ
-723 LYVKRLDSKVERP
+723 LYVKRLDSKVERAE
-736 LKELEA
+736 KELEA
-742 FDRVTLKGGETKKV
+742 FERVALKAGETKNV
-756 TLEFPISELAHWDN
+756 TLEFPVSELAHWDN
-770 GTNGWV
+770 ETNGWV
-776 LEPGKLEI
+776 LEPGKIEI
-784 LVGSASD
+784 LVGSASN
-791 DIRQSITTEI
+791 DIRQSIYTEI

>member
-1 MGKSDYIYI
+1 
-10 VKDVST
+10 
-16 SLDMTGWKL
+16 
-25 DMTGWKLDMTKTIQL
+25 
-40 TIFMKQIRISAI
+40 MKKYLYSAALLI
-52 LACIAGMIAFAG
+52 LAAG
-64 CKSMSPQD
+64 CASLSPQD
-72 RLTVNDR
+72 RLTVNDK

-202 DPVLAARLSVEY
+202 DPVLSARLSVEY
-214 TLGSQDAGTA
+214 TKGSQDAGTA

-233 NQETNRGSV
+233 NQETDRGSV
-242 NVIAD
+242 DVIAD

-260 AAVKEGGAMCIMPA
+260 AAIKEGGAMCVMPA
-274 YNKVNGYYCSENAH
+274 YNKVNGFYCSENAH

-350 DAKVREILRLRF
+350 DEKVREILRLRF
-362 AIEPVPEDVANTVM
+362 AIDPVPEDVANTIM

-396 LKNEAGNLPV
+396 LKNEAGNLPI

-442 EGISKRA
+442 EGIQARA
-449 AEAGIEVTYA
+449 EKAGVEVVYA

-469 AWGRPGAGGPVDPLI
+469 GWGRPSAGPVNPLV
-484 ANSPDEPADPALL
+484 ANSIDEPADPALL
-497 AEAVALAK
+497 ADAVALAK

-531 LPCGQNDVIKA
+531 LPCGQNEVIKA

-562 RALEPYSPAIVQGW
+562 RYLEPYSPAIVQGW

-610 SPAYAMGNFP
+610 SPAYATGSFP
-620 GNNTGEDLFTL
+620 GEGSGEDLFTL

-642 EQIMEYIAN
+642 EQIQEYIAS
-651 LPEPVSEYTE
+651 LPDPVSEYRE
-661 GIFVGY
+661 GILVGY
-667 RWFETKE
+667 RWYDTKD

-690 EYGPLTCRQKKD
+690 EYGTLTCKQKKD
-702 KFVVTFDVKNLG
+702 KIQVSFDLKNLG
-714 TMEADEVTQ
+714 DMEADEVAQ
-723 LYVKRLDSKVERP
+723 LYVKRLDSKVERAE
-736 LKELEA
+736 KELEA
-742 FDRVTLKGGETKKV
+742 FERVALKAGETKNV
-756 TLEFPISELAHWDN
+756 TLEFPLSELAHWDN
-770 GTNGWV
+770 ETNGWV
-776 LEPGKLEI
+776 LEPGKIEI
-784 LVGSASD
+784 LVGSASN
-791 DIRQSITTEI
+791 DIRQSIQTEI

>member
-1 MGKSDYIYI
+1 
-10 VKDVST
+10 
-16 SLDMTGWKL
+16 
-25 DMTGWKLDMTKTIQL
+25 
-40 TIFMKQIRISAI
+40 MKKYLYSAALLI
-52 LACIAGMIAFAG
+52 LAAG
-64 CKSMSPQD
+64 CASLSPQD
-72 RLTVNDR
+72 RLTVNDK

-202 DPVLAARLSVEY
+202 DPVLSARLSVEY
-214 TLGSQDAGTA
+214 TKGSQDAGTA

-233 NQETNRGSV
+233 NQETDRGSV
-242 NVIAD
+242 DVIAD

-260 AAVKEGGAMCIMPA
+260 AAVKEGGAMCVMPA
-274 YNKVNGYYCSENAH
+274 YNKVNGFYCSENAH

-362 AIEPVPEDVANTVM
+362 AIEPVPEDVANTIM

-396 LKNEAGNLPV
+396 LKNEAGNLPI

-428 IGAGVKTLYEISPL
+428 IGAGVKTLYEITPL
-442 EGISKRA
+442 EGIQARA
-449 AEAGIEVTYA
+449 EKAGVEVVYA

-469 AWGRPGAGGPVDPLI
+469 GWGRPSAGPVNPLV
-484 ANSPDEPADPALL
+484 ANSIDEPADPALL

-531 LPCGQNDVIKA
+531 LPCGQNEVIKA

-562 RALEPYSPAIVQGW
+562 RYLEPYSPAIVQGW

-610 SPAYAMGNFP
+610 SPAYATGSFP
-620 GNNTGEDLFTL
+620 GEGSGEDLFTL

-642 EQIMEYIAN
+642 EQIREYIAS
-651 LPEPVSEYTE
+651 LPDPVSEYRE
-661 GIFVGY
+661 GILVGY
-667 RWFETKE
+667 RWYDTKD

-685 SYVDF
+685 SYVEF
-690 EYGPLTCRQKKD
+690 EYGALTCKQKKD
-702 KFVVTFDVKNLG
+702 KIQVSFDLKNLG
-714 TMEADEVTQ
+714 DMEADEVAQ
-723 LYVKRLDSKVERP
+723 LYVKRLDSKVERAE
-736 LKELEA
+736 KELEA
-742 FDRVTLKGGETKKV
+742 FERVALKAGETKNV
-756 TLEFPISELAHWDN
+756 TLEFPLSELAHWDN
-770 GTNGWV
+770 ETNGWV
-776 LEPGKLEI
+776 LEPGKIEI
-784 LVGSASD
+784 LVGSASN
-791 DIRQSITTEI
+791 DIRQSIQTEI

>member
-1 MGKSDYIYI
+1 
-10 VKDVST
+10 
-16 SLDMTGWKL
+16 
-25 DMTGWKLDMTKTIQL
+25 
-40 TIFMKQIRISAI
+40 MKKYLYSAALLI
-52 LACIAGMIAFAG
+52 LAAG
-64 CKSMSPQD
+64 CASLSPQD
-72 RLTVNDR
+72 RLTVNDK

-202 DPVLAARLSVEY
+202 DPVLSARLSVEY
-214 TLGSQDAGTA
+214 TKGSQDAGTA

-233 NQETNRGSV
+233 NQETDRGSV

-260 AAVKEGGAMCIMPA
+260 AAIKEGGAMCVMPA
-274 YNKVNGYYCSENAH
+274 YNKVNGFYCSENAH

-362 AIEPVPEDVANTVM
+362 AIDPVPENVANTIM

-396 LKNEAGNLPV
+396 LKNEAGNLPI

-442 EGISKRA
+442 EGIQARA
-449 AEAGIEVTYA
+449 EKAGVEVVYA

-469 AWGRPGAGGPVDPLI
+469 GWGRPSAGPVNPLV
-484 ANSPDEPADPALL
+484 ANSIDEPADPALL

-531 LPCGQNDVIKA
+531 LPCGQNEVIKA

-562 RALEPYSPAIVQGW
+562 RYLEPYSPSIVQGW

-610 SPAYAMGNFP
+610 SPAYATGSFP
-620 GNNTGEDLFTL
+620 GEGSGEDLFTL

-642 EQIMEYIAN
+642 EQIQEYIAS
-651 LPEPVSEYTE
+651 LPDPVSEYRE
-661 GIFVGY
+661 GILVGY
-667 RWFETKE
+667 RWYDTKD

-685 SYVDF
+685 SYVEF
-690 EYGPLTCRQKKD
+690 EYGALTCKQKKD
-702 KFVVTFDVKNLG
+702 KIQVTFDLKNLG
-714 TMEADEVTQ
+714 DMEADEVAQ
-723 LYVKRLDSKVERP
+723 LYVKRLDSKVERAE
-736 LKELEA
+736 KELEA
-742 FDRVTLKGGETKKV
+742 FERVALKAGETKNV
-756 TLEFPISELAHWDN
+756 TLEFPLSELAHWGN
-770 GTNGWV
+770 ETNGWV
-776 LEPGKLEI
+776 LEPGKIEI
-784 LVGSASD
+784 LVGSASN
-791 DIRQSITTEI
+791 DIRQSIQTEI

>member
-1 MGKSDYIYI
+1 
-10 VKDVST
+10 
-16 SLDMTGWKL
+16 
-25 DMTGWKLDMTKTIQL
+25 
-40 TIFMKQIRISAI
+40 MKKYLYSAALLI
-52 LACIAGMIAFAG
+52 LAAG
-64 CKSMSPQD
+64 CASLSPQD
-72 RLTVNDR
+72 RLTVNDK

-202 DPVLAARLSVEY
+202 DPVLSARLSVEY
-214 TLGSQDAGTA
+214 TKGSQDAGTA

-233 NQETNRGSV
+233 NQETDRGSV
-242 NVIAD
+242 DVIAD

-260 AAVKEGGAMCIMPA
+260 AAIKEGGAMCVMPA
-274 YNKVNGYYCSENAH
+274 YNKVNGFYCSENAH

-350 DAKVREILRLRF
+350 DEKVREILRLRF
-362 AIEPVPEDVANTVM
+362 AIDPVPEDVANTIM

-396 LKNEAGNLPV
+396 LKNEAGNLPI

-442 EGISKRA
+442 EGIQARA
-449 AEAGIEVTYA
+449 EKAGVEVVYA

-469 AWGRPGAGGPVDPLI
+469 GWGRPSAGPVNPLV
-484 ANSPDEPADPALL
+484 ANSIDEPADPALL

-531 LPCGQNDVIKA
+531 LPCGQNEVIKA

-562 RALEPYSPAIVQGW
+562 RYLEPYSPAIVQGW

-610 SPAYAMGNFP
+610 SPAYATGSFP
-620 GNNTGEDLFTL
+620 GEGSGEDLFTL

-642 EQIMEYIAN
+642 EQIREYIAS
-651 LPEPVSEYTE
+651 LPDPVSEYRE
-661 GIFVGY
+661 GILVGY
-667 RWFETKE
+667 RWYDTKD

-685 SYVDF
+685 SYVEF
-690 EYGPLTCRQKKD
+690 EYGKLTCKQKKD
-702 KFVVTFDVKNLG
+702 KIQVSFDLKNLG
-714 TMEADEVTQ
+714 DMEADEVAQ
-723 LYVKRLDSKVERP
+723 LYVKRLDSKVERAE
-736 LKELEA
+736 KELEA
-742 FDRVTLKGGETKKV
+742 FERVALKAGETKNV
-756 TLEFPISELAHWDN
+756 TLEFPVSELAHWDN
-770 GTNGWV
+770 ETNGWV
-776 LEPGKLEI
+776 LEPGKIEI
-784 LVGSASD
+784 LVGSASN
-791 DIRQSITTEI
+791 DIRQSIHTEI

>member
-1 MGKSDYIYI
+1 MK
-10 VKDVST
+10 
-16 SLDMTGWKL
+16 KL
-25 DMTGWKLDMTKTIQL
+25 IQFA
-40 TIFMKQIRISAI
+40 T
-52 LACIAGMIAFAG
+52 LAVIAAGFAS
-64 CKSMSPQD
+64 CAMSPQD
-72 RLTVNDR
+72 KLTVNDK
-79 KINKIIAQMTLEEK
+79 KINEIIAQMTLEEK

-161 YKNGWAMGKEGRLR
+161 YKNGWAMGREGRLR

-242 NVIAD
+242 DVIAD

-260 AAVKEGGAMCIMPA
+260 AAVKEGGAMCVMPA
-274 YNKVNGYYCSENAH
+274 YNKVNGFYCSENAH
-288 LNNEILRDEWGFKGM
+288 LNNEILRDGWGFKGM
-303 TVSDWGGTHSTMGAA
+303 TVSAWGGTHSTMGAA

-329 NYFGQALI
+329 TYFGQALI
-337 DSVRNGALDEAVV
+337 DSVRNGALSEDVV

-362 AIEPVPEDVANTVM
+362 AIEPVPEDVANTIM

-396 LKNEAGNLPV
+396 LKNEGNLPI

-442 EGISKRA
+442 EGIQARA
-449 AEAGIEVTYA
+449 AEAGVEVVYA

-469 AWGRPGAGGPVDPLI
+469 WGRPSAGPVNPLV
-484 ANSPDEPADPALL
+484 ANSTDEPADPALL

-505 DADMV
+505 EADMV

-531 LPCGQNDVIKA
+531 LPNGQNEVIKA

-562 RALEPYSPAIVQGW
+562 RFLEPYSPAIVQGW

-603 FPLKLED
+603 FPKKLED
-610 SPAYAMGNFP
+610 SPAYATGSFP

-642 EQIMEYIAN
+642 EQIQEYIAN
-651 LPEPVSEYTE
+651 LPAPVSEYKE

-667 RWFETKE
+667 RWFEKKE

-690 EYGPLTCRQKKD
+690 EYGALKVKKSR
-702 KFVVTFDVKNLG
+702 KSIKVSFDVKNLG
-714 TMEADEVTQ
+714 NMEADEVAQ
-723 LYVKRLDSKVERP
+723 LYVKRIGSAVERP
-736 LKELEA
+736 VKELEA
-742 FDRVTLKGGETKKV
+742 FDRVTLKAGETKTM
-756 TLEFPISELAHWDN
+756 TLEFPIEELAHWDN
-770 GTNGWV
+770 ETNQWV
-776 LEPGKLEI
+776 LEHGKIEI
-784 LVGSASD
+784 LVGSSSD
-791 DIRQSITTEI
+791 DIRQTAQTEI